1 MENPAKFISQVRA
14 EVGRITWPTRR
25 EVITTTIMVLIMAS
39 LASIFF
45 FLVDLGIKSG
55 LAALLGRDDQIE
67 LPLFLILL
75 GAVACGILI
84 GFFWEWARE
93 HKHRSAARQG
103 SRQVTQLEREL
114 AVLKDSTSTPPRD
127 EILALLDKPKAR

>member
-1 MENPAKFISQVRA
+1 MFRFLRYLILGLLALVLLTVAIANRSVVTLKLLPA
-14 EVGRITWPTRR
+14 
-25 EVITTTIMVLIMAS
+25 
-39 LASIFF
+39 
-45 FLVDLGIKSG
+45 G